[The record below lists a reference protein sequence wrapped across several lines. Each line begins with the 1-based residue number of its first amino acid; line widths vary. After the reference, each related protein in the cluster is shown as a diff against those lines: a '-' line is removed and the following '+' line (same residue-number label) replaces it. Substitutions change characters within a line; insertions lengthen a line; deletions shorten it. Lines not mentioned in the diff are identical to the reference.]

1 MRVILSIIVCL
12 LTLRFRTR
20 RSLEL
25 EVIALRHQLGVLQRT
40 KRHPTLITPADRF
53 IWGWF
58 YQFCP
63 QSVRWLRIAKPSTVI
78 KWHRHGFLFYWRYKC
93 KRGSLPRKVKG
104 ALRRLIFQMYSEN
117 AGWGAGRIHG
127 ELQKLGYNI
136 TKRTVANYLKR
147 IPHSRPTPG
156 WRTFLKNHMHDAAAI
171 DMFVVISMSF
181 KIIFAFIVLGL
192 DRRKI
197 LHVGATEHPT
207 QNWLASE
214 ITEAFTKNP
223 RPNYLIRDRDRC
235 YGRKFSERV
244 NELGVREHVTAKQSP
259 WQNIYAER
267 VIWTI
272 RRECLD
278 HVIIMSENH
287 LRRILVAYADYYNRS
302 RTHFS
307 LDQDCPTRP
316 VQPLGAGS
324 KIVSI
329 PQVGGLH
336 HRYERSPMSTVCP
349 SGVWFTPESGH

>member
-1 MRVILSIIVCL
+1 MKDKACII
-12 LTLRFRTR
+12 TGATAGIG
-20 RSLEL
+20 LETAARL
-25 EVIALRHQLGVLQRT
+25 
-40 KRHPTLITPADRF
+40 
-53 IWGWF
+53 
-58 YQFCP
+58 
-63 QSVRWLRIAKPSTVI
+63 
-78 KWHRHGFLFYWRYKC
+78 
-93 KRGSLPRKVKG
+93 G
-104 ALRRLIFQMYSEN
+104 ALGARLLLVGRSREKGNAALAQLRTEVPGIAAEMYYADLSRSDEVLRL
-117 AGWGAGRIHG
+117 AAA
-127 ELQKLGYNI
+127 LGYNI

-156 WRTFLKNHMHDAAAI
+156 WRTFLQNHMHDAAAI

-181 KIIFAFIVLGL
+181 KILFAFIVLGL

-244 NELGVREHVTAKQSP
+244 NELGIHEHVTAKQSP

-278 HVIIMSENH
+278 HVIVISENH
-287 LRRILVAYADYYNRS
+287 LRRILVSYADYYNRS
-302 RTHFS
+302 RTHYS
-307 LDQDCPTRP
+307 LGQDCPIPRP
-316 VQPLGAGS
+316 AQPLSAGI
-324 KIVSI
+324 KIISI
-329 PQVGGLH
+329 PRVGGLH
-336 HRYERSPMSTVCP
+336 HRYMRS
-349 SGVWFTPESGH
+349 